1 VTALVYARG
10 LKGRPNRAMMR
21 KKLDWDGPGAP
32 HGLNRIE
39 GPP

>member
-1 VTALVYARG
+1 
-10 LKGRPNRAMMR
+10 MMR